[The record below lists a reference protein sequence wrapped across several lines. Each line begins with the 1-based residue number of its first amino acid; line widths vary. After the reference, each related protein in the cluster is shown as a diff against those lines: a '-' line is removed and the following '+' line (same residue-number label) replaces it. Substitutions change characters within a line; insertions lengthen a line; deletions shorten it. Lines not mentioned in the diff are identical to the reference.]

1 MAVTFTLV
9 SCVRGYHI
17 YKNVWI
23 PVVGETVN
31 CERED
36 RNPQDPY
43 AVGLKKDGTTVGHVP
58 RTISCICTLLLR
70 RGSVI
75 EATVT
80 GPRQYSQD
88 LPLLPCSQHQRLTV
102 IHCSIRSFVYLA
114 WNSYINS
121 LWPCDNTCNTSYKAR
136 KTWKLWIP
144 PSAKFDPR
152 KSWLGT

>member
-1 MAVTFTLV
+1 MVVTFTLV

-17 YKNVWI
+17 YNNVWI

-58 RTISCICTLLLR
+58 RTISCICTLFLR
-70 RGSVI
+70 RGGVI

-88 LPLLPCSQHQRLTV
+88 LLLLPCSQHQRLTV
-102 IHCSIRSFVYLA
+102 IYCSIRSFVYLA
-114 WNSYINS
+114 
-121 LWPCDNTCNTSYKAR
+121 
-136 KTWKLWIP
+136 
-144 PSAKFDPR
+144 
-152 KSWLGT
+152 

>member
-70 RGSVI
+70 RGGVI

-80 GPRQYSQD
+80 GPQYSQD
-88 LPLLPCSQHQRLTV
+88 LPQGGLELPCTYRFTGEET
-102 IHCSIRSFVYLA
+102 LA
-114 WNSYINS
+114 K
-121 LWPCDNTCNTSYKAR
+121 KAR
-136 KTWKLWIP
+136 QLLLDEHDGV
-144 PSAKFDPR
+144 SE
-152 KSWLGT
+152 LEGM